1 MGWFSSL
8 KISGE
13 SYLKL
18 GASSKPG
25 WGGLNFELTEEQED
39 IRSAVLEFAE
49 KEFTDE
55 VSNEV
60 LEDFFKKQ

>member
-1 MGWFSSL
+1 
-8 KISGE
+8 
-13 SYLKL
+13 
-18 GASSKPG
+18 
-25 WGGLNFELTEEQED
+25 LNFELTEEQED